1 MIAAGVNPLDIFT
14 VLARPFQWILEQLT
28 TGFSSVGLLSLIGSF
43 GLAVIVLTIAIRAVL
58 FPIFAWQLKT
68 SRRIQAEQRLIA
80 PQLQE
85 LRKKYKGQ
93 PQKLSAEMNKVYHE
107 HGISPF
113 SGLSGCLPLLV
124 QLPVLIG
131 LYNAIRSATT
141 AGHIPKAHQGFLW
154 ISDLSQQ
161 AVANGKFNLIFA
173 HPAYLVLPILAAALT
188 FVQSRMMMPPL
199 RPDMSDQERSM
210 ANISKQMS
218 VIFPFMIAFFGLTF
232 PQGLALYWVTGTIFM
247 VVQQYLVVGWGGLRV
262 PAWVPGA
269 TRTTSLS
276 YPTAALT
283 SAKPVKDVKR
293 LAAEPVVS
301 ANGSKNREEQQQQG
315 TEAKE
320 PVRTGSAPARSQ
332 SRQARARARR
342 KRRR

>member
-1 MIAAGVNPLDIFT
+1 MVAAGVNPLVIFT
-14 VLARPFQWILEQLT
+14 FLTAPFQWVLEQLT
-28 TGFSSVGLLSLIGSF
+28 NAFSAVSVLSAIGSF
-43 GLAVIVLTIAIRAVL
+43 GLAVIVLTIAIRGVL
-58 FPIFAWQLKT
+58 FPVFAWQLKNT
-68 SRRIQAEQRLIA
+68 RRIQAEQRRIG

-93 PQKLSAEMNKVYHE
+93 PQKLSAEMNKLYHE

-124 QLPVLIG
+124 QMPVLIG
-131 LYNAIRSATT
+131 LYNAIRQATQ
-141 AGHIPKAHQGFLW
+141 HIENAHKGFLW
-154 ISDLSQQ
+154 ISDLSKS
-161 AVANGKFNLIFA
+161 AVNNGKFDQILS
-173 HPAYLVLPILAAALT
+173 HPAFLILPAAAAVLT
-188 FVQSRMMMPPL
+188 FAQSRMMMPPL

-218 VIFPFMIAFFGLTF
+218 VFFPLMIAFFGLTF

-247 VVQQYLVVGWGGLRV
+247 VVQQYLVVGWGGLHV

-269 TRTTSLS
+269 DRTTALS
-276 YPTAALT
+276 YPKPALGG
-283 SAKPVKDVKR
+283 AKPVKQAAA
-293 LAAEPVVS
+293 LAGDGQFA
-301 ANGSKNREEQQQQG
+301 ANGGKNTSAAAPAG
-315 TEAKE
+315 GGG
-320 PVRTGSAPARSQ
+320 PVRAASVATRSQ